1 MYLSRVRLVNWRS
14 YEDATFDFQK
24 PSSRRPLVL
33 IGAMNGHGKTSF
45 LIALYLGLFGK
56 FGLRY
61 CEGFG
66 SFAENDVSSYRKAVA
81 LFRRNTSEQG
91 DPTVVELTF
100 TPTLNDTEE
109 EEKEIRVVRR
119 WFFTAGNKPKQ
130 GDNFEEVELY
140 RDARPEKTGDLD
152 IIGDRIEKFL
162 FPAHVMPAFFFDGE
176 QAQTLIN
183 NSGAPGIKKALE
195 VMFGTKLLD
204 ELHDQMQQYIT
215 VCRQK
220 MGGKRHA
227 SGKDQELHVKC
238 QERDELNRH
247 IAHLQE
253 QESEITDEKDRL
265 ETERRGAQDELAR
278 LGGAKALDAKRL
290 QDEVLTAEREKAMSE
305 AAMTETA
312 RDLGI
317 ALAVSRLAPIIQNR
331 LKAEED
337 RETWE
342 RLKTGTLERTTQVL
356 DAAMPEPA
364 SRDNLLGHLAPD
376 LRGRVRERF
385 QSALEH
391 IYHPPPSG
399 CASEYI
405 LGHAKGEQRQ
415 TVFEMLARCR
425 RSCARDIR
433 EKARRLNEAQD
444 RHEEATVKFE
454 RLSQLP
460 AQVNDLAARISELNR
475 QIDEAIRRLSSIE
488 YEIRKLKSDLHAL
501 SKRIG
506 ELTEDIAR
514 MEPDQKRVAVAERVH
529 RVLDDLPDRLRPIAL
544 LHLEEKVTQH
554 FLSIADKRF
563 EGGRIVFPADE
574 EGSPIFEG
582 REGSR
587 QRLDTMSGFERRSFG
602 VAFSLALAEVT
613 HKRIPLVIDTPLGN
627 ADSEYRPRL
636 LKALTTVELDQVI
649 ILTHDQEVYGDVLQ
663 TIDRQVAQK
672 FLVSFDQDRS
682 MSQVQANAFFGGGI

>member
-1 MYLSRVRLVNWRS
+1 MYLSKVRLMNWRS
-14 YEDATFDFQK
+14 YEDATFDFEK

-61 CEGFG
+61 CEGFS
-66 SFAENDVSSYRKAVA
+66 SFAENDVSSYRKAVS

-91 DPTVVELTF
+91 EPTVVDLTF

-109 EEKEIRVVRR
+109 KEVRVVRR
-119 WFFTAGNKPKQ
+119 WFFTAGNKPRQ

-140 RDARPEKTGDLD
+140 RDARPEKTSDLD
-152 IIGDRIEKFL
+152 VIVDRIEKSL

-204 ELHDQMQQYIT
+204 ELHDQVQQYIT

-220 MGGKRHA
+220 MGGKRHS
-227 SGKDQELHVKC
+227 SGKEQELHAKC
-238 QERDELNRH
+238 QERDELNRRV
-247 IAHLQE
+247 AHLQQ

-265 ETERRGAQDELAR
+265 ETERRSAQDELAR
-278 LGGAKALDAKRL
+278 LGGAKALDANRL
-290 QDEVLTAEREKAMSE
+290 QEEVMTAEREKAISE
-305 AAMTETA
+305 TAMTETA
-312 RDLGI
+312 RGLGL
-317 ALAVSRLAPIIQNR
+317 ALAVSRLAPVIQNR

-342 RLKTGTLERTTQVL
+342 RLRTGTLERTAQVL
-356 DAAMPEPA
+356 DAAMPEPP
-364 SRDNLLGHLAPD
+364 SRDKLLGHLDTD

-415 TVFEMLARCR
+415 TVFEMLARCQ

-433 EKARRLNEAQD
+433 ERARRLKEAQD
-444 RHEEATVKFE
+444 RHEEATVKLE
-454 RLSQLP
+454 RVTQLP
-460 AQVNDLAARISELNR
+460 AQVNEIATRIAELNR
-475 QIDEAIRRLSSIE
+475 QIEEAIRRLSSIE
-488 YEIRKLKSDLHAL
+488 NEIRKLKGDLHVL

-506 ELTEDIAR
+506 ELQEDIAR

-529 RVLDDLPDRLRPIAL
+529 RVLDDLPDLLRPIAL
-544 LHLEEKVTQH
+544 SHLAERLTHH
-554 FLSIADKRF
+554 FLSIADRRF
-563 EGGRIVFPADE
+563 EGGKLLFPLDE
-574 EGSPIFEG
+574 EGAPVFEWHG
-582 REGSR
+582 GSR

-613 HKRIPLVIDTPLGN
+613 QKRIPLIIDTPLGN

-636 LKALTTVELDQVI
+636 LKALTSVELDQVV
-649 ILTHDQEVYGDVLQ
+649 ILTHDQEVYGDLLHAV
-663 TIDRQVAQK
+663 DRQVSQK
-672 FLVSFDQDRS
+672 FLVSFDQERS
-682 MSQVQANAFFGGGI
+682 MSQVRANAFFEGEI